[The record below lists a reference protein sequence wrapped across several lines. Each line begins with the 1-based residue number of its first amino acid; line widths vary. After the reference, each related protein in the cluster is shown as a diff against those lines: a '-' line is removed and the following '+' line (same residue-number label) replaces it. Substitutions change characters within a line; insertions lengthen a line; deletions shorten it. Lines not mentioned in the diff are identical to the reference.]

1 MSEYGFQAT
10 DLSPEEQH
18 VLSGTALTSPD
29 PAPDDEADGLVPA
42 EDVW

>member
-1 MSEYGFQAT
+1 MTEYGFQAT

-18 VLSGTALTSPD
+18 VLSGTAFTSPD
-29 PAPDDEADGLVPA
+29 PDDEAGGLVPA

>member
-29 PAPDDEADGLVPA
+29 RDDEAGGLVPA